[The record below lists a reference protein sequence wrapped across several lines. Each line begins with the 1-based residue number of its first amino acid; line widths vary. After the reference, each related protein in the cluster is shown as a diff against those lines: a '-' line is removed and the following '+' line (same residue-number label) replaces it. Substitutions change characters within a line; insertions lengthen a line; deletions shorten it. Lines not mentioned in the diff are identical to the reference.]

1 MTIACDSQNSRFVS
15 AILLG
20 SRLCCSQDDSFQKR
34 LKEELDKME
43 VKK

>member
-1 MTIACDSQNSRFVS
+1 MKTRRAAPGYFVW
-15 AILLG
+15 LK
-20 SRLCCSQDDSFQKR
+20 REDDSFQKR